1 MPEEVPL
8 SRNRDFV
15 LLQAGQLLSRAG
27 SGMSAVAYPLLAL
40 SVTGSPA
47 QSGIVQAAAF
57 LPFLLFST
65 IAGVIADRYERR
77 RLMIA
82 ADLVNALAL
91 ASLVAA
97 IIADRVSYP
106 QLAAVAFV
114 DGCGAVLF
122 GAAYSG
128 AFRSIVPRAQLPAA
142 ASVEQARASVVRLAA
157 PSLGG
162 VLYVVSRVLP
172 FLADTLSYAFST
184 LSVLLIRRPFQ
195 DSRSPVRSTVRE
207 DLVEGLKFLWQVPFL
222 RISALMIAFS
232 NFSFRAGQFAM
243 IVLAR
248 REDYSG
254 ATIGLLV
261 SLVGVTTLAGSFASP
276 FLRRTFS
283 LRTILLSE
291 FWASFGVLAFVAWPS
306 PAVLA
311 VALATQAFCFPNTDA
326 ALASYR
332 YAVTPDRLTARVT
345 TAASNISVMTMPLG
359 PLAAGLLLDSVSAR
373 MSVLLVSAV
382 CMTAAV
388 IGTLGRTIRSLP
400 ALEDVVA
407 AGAEA

>member
-1 MPEEVPL
+1 M
-8 SRNRDFV
+8 
-15 LLQAGQLLSRAG
+15 
-27 SGMSAVAYPLLAL
+27 SGVAYPLLAL
-40 SVTGSPA
+40 SVTGSSA
-47 QSGIVQAAAF
+47 RAGVIQAAALF
-57 LPFLLFST
+57 PFLLFST
-65 IAGVIADRYERR
+65 IAGVVADRYERR

-82 ADLVNALAL
+82 ADVVNSLAL

-97 IIADRVSYP
+97 ILADRVSFP

-114 DGCGAVLF
+114 DGCGAVMF

-162 VLYVVSRVLP
+162 VLYVFSRVLP

-184 LSVLLIRRPFQ
+184 LSILLIRRPFQ
-195 DSRSPVRSTVRE
+195 DSRGAATSSVRE

-222 RISALMIAFS
+222 RVSALMIAFS

-248 REDYSG
+248 REGYSG
-254 ATIGLLV
+254 ATIGVLV
-261 SLVGVTTLAGSFASP
+261 SLVGITTLAGSFASP
-276 FLRRTFS
+276 LLRRAFS

-291 FWASFGVLAFVAWPS
+291 FWASFGVIAFLVWPN

-345 TAASNISVMTMPLG
+345 TAASNLSVMTLPLG
-359 PLAAGLLLDSVSAR
+359 PLVAGFLLDSVSAR
-373 MSVLLVSAV
+373 TTVLTV
-382 CMTAAV
+382 TAACMAAAV
-388 IGTLGRTIRSLP
+388 FGTVGRTIRNLP
-400 ALEDVVA
+400 ELEDVVA
-407 AGAEA
+407 AGAES

>member
-40 SVTGSPA
+40 AVTGSPA
-47 QSGIVQAAAF
+47 QAGIVQAAAF
-57 LPFLLFST
+57 LPYLLFSS
-65 IAGVIADRYERR
+65 IAGVVGDRYERR

-82 ADLVNALAL
+82 ADAVNALAL
-91 ASLVAA
+91 GSLVIA
-97 IIADRVSYP
+97 ILADRVTFG
-106 QLAAVAFV
+106 QLVAVAFI
-114 DGCGAVLF
+114 DGCGAVMF

-162 VLYVVSRVLP
+162 VLYVFSRVLP

-184 LSVLLIRRPFQ
+184 VSILLIRRPFQ
-195 DSRSPVRSTVRE
+195 GARYSSRASVRA

-243 IVLAR
+243 IVLAK

-276 FLRRTFS
+276 LLRRVFS

-291 FWASFGVLAFVAWPS
+291 FWASFGVLAFIIWPN
-306 PAVLA
+306 PAVLG
-311 VALATQAFCFPNTDA
+311 VALAAQAFCFPNTDA

-345 TAASNISVMTMPLG
+345 TAASNITVAAMPLG
-359 PLAAGLLLDSVSAR
+359 PLAAGFLLGSVSAR
-373 MSVLLVSAV
+373 MAVLIVSGV

-388 IGTLGRTIRSLP
+388 IGTVGRTIRGLP
-400 ALEDVVA
+400 ALEEVVA
-407 AGAEA
+407 AGAEQ

>member
-1 MPEEVPL
+1 MPEDLPL

-40 SVTGSPA
+40 AVTGSPA
-47 QSGIVQAAAF
+47 RAGIVQAAAF
-57 LPFLLFST
+57 VPFLLFST
-65 IAGVIADRYERR
+65 IAGVIGDRYERR

-82 ADLVNALAL
+82 ADAMNAVAL
-91 ASLVAA
+91 GSLVAA
-97 IIADRVSYP
+97 IVADQVTFG
-106 QLAAVAFV
+106 QLVAVAFI

-128 AFRSIVPRAQLPAA
+128 AFRSLVPRSQLPAA

-162 VLYVVSRVLP
+162 VLYVFSRVLP

-184 LSVLLIRRPFQ
+184 LSILLIRRPFQ
-195 DSRSPVRSTVRE
+195 GARDGERGSVRA
-207 DLVEGLKFLWQVPFL
+207 DLVEGLRFLWQVPFL

-243 IVLAR
+243 IVLAK
-248 REDYSG
+248 EAGYSG
-254 ATIGLLV
+254 ATIGFLI

-276 FLRRTFS
+276 FLRRAFS

-291 FWASFGVLAFVAWPS
+291 FWASFGVFAFIAWPS

-311 VALATQAFCFPNTDA
+311 VVLAGQAFCFPNTDA

-345 TAASNISVMTMPLG
+345 TAASNITVMAMPLG
-359 PLAAGLLLDSVSAR
+359 PLAAGLLLDSVSPR

-382 CMTAAV
+382 CMSAAV
-388 IGTLGRTIRSLP
+388 IGTLGRTIRGLP